1 MDPFTQGIVGSTVA
15 QSVSKKNTVIVA
27 SIIGLLAG
35 LAPDIDI
42 FIRSDTDP
50 LLFLQYHRHF
60 THSLIFIP
68 IGAFVCAAVFFY
80 SFSKRFNLS
89 FRETYLYSLLGYAT
103 HGIIDSFTTYG
114 TLLFWPFTDERIA
127 WNTISVIDPLFTIPI
142 FVLVLVSVL
151 SRNKRFSIYAIVW
164 ILLYQVVAYS
174 QKLRAEDIM
183 YDYAKNFEHEIESI
197 EAKPSFGN
205 IIVWKVIYST
215 PDKYYVNAIRLGLD
229 YKIYSG
235 ESIEKLDIS
244 KSFPWLNINSQQA
257 KDIEKFRWFSNG
269 YLGVA
274 KNNNNII
281 YDVRFSTIP
290 NQVEGLWGI
299 KLDKKKNDFEHI
311 EYVTNRKR
319 DIDRFNV
326 LVDMIIGTHEN
337 QKIH

>member
-42 FIRSDTDP
+42 FIRSDSDP

-142 FVLVLVSVL
+142 FVLVFISVL

-183 YDYAKNFEHEIESI
+183 YDYAKNFKHEIESI

-244 KSFPWLNINSQQA
+244 KSFPWLNMNSQQA

-269 YLGVA
+269 YLGVDK
-274 KNNNNII
+274 KNRYVI

-299 KLDKKKNDFEHI
+299 KLDENKNDSEHV

-319 DIDRFNV
+319 DLDRFNILINMV
-326 LVDMIIGTHEN
+326 SGTHEN
-337 QKIH
+337 